1 MTQQR
6 IDDLQK
12 AIKTGLPIE
21 INPKAVLEIIS
32 MLAAE
37 KKRADAA
44 IADMPNYR
52 KCSTCAP
59 TGRRYTRCAD
69 DCSDCEFDCLCHICS
84 DGSQWE
90 WRGPCAENA
99 PTGAEGEKS
108 E

>member
-37 KKRADAA
+37 KRRADALDPA
-44 IADMPNYR
+44 IEDMKQSLCCGEFR
-52 KCSTCAP
+52 ELSEACS
-59 TGRRYTRCAD
+59 
-69 DCSDCEFDCLCHICS
+69 EL
-84 DGSQWE
+84 
-90 WRGPCAENA
+90 WRIWDQNA
-99 PTGAEGEKS
+99 PSGAES
-108 E
+108 EGG